1 MSMTTTRRGF
11 LGGTAAGLGLAA
23 AGGASA
29 GVDNEALGFKLGVA
43 TYSLRQFQ
51 RGLAIKMIKAIQT
64 PYVSIKEFHLPIS
77 APRAEWE
84 RGRKEFE
91 KAGLKI
97 MSGGNVSFPT
107 DDAEDIRHKFEY
119 AKTAGMPMM
128 VCAPTHQNLARLEKF
143 VQEYNIK
150 LALHNH
156 GPEDKHFPTPQS
168 VLSAVKN
175 MDPRIG
181 LCLDIGHAART
192 GVDLIQSFVEAG
204 SRLLDVHI
212 KDLRSATAKESQC
225 DVGEGGLPIAGIFKQ
240 LKKM

>member
-128 VCAPTHQNLARLEKF
+128 VCAPA
-143 VQEYNIK
+143 
-150 LALHNH
+150 
-156 GPEDKHFPTPQS
+156 DKHFPTPQS

-181 LCLDIGHAART
+181 LCLDIGHSART

-225 DVGEGGLPIAGIFKQ
+225 DVGEGGLPIVGIFKQ